1 MRHRSY
7 DDVPISEIKPG
18 GIIRLARYTN
28 SRVFIA
34 KGLKKLPDGYTLT
47 VECPRSLKVYHLY
60 FDLNKRIYRGK
71 KFHFDTKKRINL
83 GER

>member
-1 MRHRSY
+1 MRHRPY
-7 DDVPISEIKPG
+7 NDVPISEIKPG
-18 GIIRLARYTN
+18 DIIRLARYEN

-60 FDLNKRIYRGK
+60 FDLNKRIYRGE
-71 KFHFDTKKRINL
+71 KFYFDTKKRIDS
-83 GER
+83 GEK

>member
-1 MRHRSY
+1 MRHRPY
-7 DDVPISEIKPG
+7 NDVHISEIKSG
-18 GIIRLARYTN
+18 DIIRLARYEN

-34 KGLKKLPDGYTLT
+34 KALKKLPDGYTLT

-71 KFHFDTKKRINL
+71 KFHFDTKKRINS
-83 GER
+83 GEK